1 MILDKY
7 GGKLPIISN
16 VKYNEYLKVVAQAAG
31 IDDKPVSSHWA
42 IHTAATLQLNE
53 GIDIQVVLKIYG
65 YSSTGITERMYV
77 KLLDV

>member
-1 MILDKY
+1 M
-7 GGKLPIISN
+7 
-16 VKYNEYLKVVAQAAG
+16 AQAAG

-53 GIDIQVVLKIYG
+53 GIDIQFVLKICG